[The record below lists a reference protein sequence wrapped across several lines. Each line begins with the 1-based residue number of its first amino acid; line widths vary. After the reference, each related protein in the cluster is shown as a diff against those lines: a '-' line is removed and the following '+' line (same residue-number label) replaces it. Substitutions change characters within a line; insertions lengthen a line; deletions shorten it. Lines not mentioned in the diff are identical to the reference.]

1 MGVLL
6 ACSSHSP
13 VLILTGPQGPGQPEL
28 QPAAPKGNQLNC
40 YFLLRNIPTGRTIHP
55 QLSFI
60 FHLFVQSKKMHH
72 SQWGWGW
79 GGSQLYRGDWVGRA
93 PAVLLQI
100 CHSAHLVVC
109 FRVPQGPGRL
119 GAMALG
125 ACWPHSPSVS
135 SLLCSPTGCAG
146 KQVSGSPLTP
156 QASSNRSLSYL
167 YRDFWNIFLCNLG

>member
-79 GGSQLYRGDWVGRA
+79 GGV
-93 PAVLLQI
+93 PALQGG
-100 CHSAHLVVC
+100 LG
-109 FRVPQGPGRL
+109 GPGTSCVTPDL
-119 GAMALG
+119 SL
-125 ACWPHSPSVS
+125 CPSC
-135 SLLCSPTGCAG
+135 SLLPSPTGAWQARSHGPGSLLATLALRFLPALFPYRLCRKAG
-146 KQVSGSPLTP
+146 
-156 QASSNRSLSYL
+156 
-167 YRDFWNIFLCNLG
+167 